1 MKSPPISPRR
11 GRLQLVAGGSGDDG
25 EGDAEDEEPNERTY
39 LPTESERRKAGD
51 REPLDTAS
59 ANTDTD
65 GDGAPTGE
73 GTTDPKAQR
82 EEKK

>member
-1 MKSPPISPRR
+1 LPFAR
-11 GRLQLVAGGSGDDG
+11 SGDDG